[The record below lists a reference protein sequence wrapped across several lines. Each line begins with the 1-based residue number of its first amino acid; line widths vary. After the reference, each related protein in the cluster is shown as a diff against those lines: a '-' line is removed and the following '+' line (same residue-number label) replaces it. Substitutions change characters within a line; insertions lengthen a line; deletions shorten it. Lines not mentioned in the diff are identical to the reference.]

1 MPLMRMCHN
10 DVSLIRG
17 LERVLIGYCLIRLRI
32 SPSLHER
39 VDVQPYRDPIRTK
52 GRRGG
57 RNRL

>member
-1 MPLMRMCHN
+1 MCHN